1 MAEARTR
8 SCFGFRTHTCTGV
21 AECFRDPTV
30 ESSGKRG
37 SCPRRQAPGAAR
49 VSASAAGW
57 IENRPRSGLFRLDLR
72 ELWAYRELAAFL
84 ALRDIRVRYKQAILG
99 IGWAVFQPLAGVVV
113 FTIVFQRLA
122 DVESDGLPYPAFA
135 FVGLT
140 VWAYTS
146 GAVTRATQSLVS
158 NANLVTKV
166 YFPRILVPLAAVIP
180 GLLDLAVSLPVLV
193 VLYAVYDVR
202 PGWALLT
209 LPLWIAAAMVVAFAV
224 GLLLSALNVRYR
236 DVNQAITLLVQLW
249 LFLSPVAY
257 PTSAVPAAWQPLYAV
272 NPMSAV
278 IEGFRWCLLGGPQ
291 PGAWALVSAAVTILL
306 LAVALTYFQ
315 RTERRFADVI

>member
-1 MAEARTR
+1 M
-8 SCFGFRTHTCTGV
+8 
-21 AECFRDPTV
+21 AECFRDPTAAPT
-30 ESSGKRG
+30 GDHG
-37 SCPRRQAPGAAR
+37 SRLRNQIHGAGR
-49 VSASAAGW
+49 VSAISAGW
-57 IENRPRSGLFRLDLR
+57 IENRPRSGLLRLDVR

-84 ALRDIRVRYKQAILG
+84 ALRDIRVRYKQAVLG

-122 DVESDGLPYPAFA
+122 DIESDGLPYPVFA
-135 FVGLT
+135 FIGLT

-146 GAVTRATQSLVS
+146 GAVTKATQSLVS
-158 NANLVTKV
+158 NAALVTKV
-166 YFPRILVPLAAVIP
+166 YFPRLLVPLAAVFP
-180 GLLDLAVSLPVLV
+180 GLIDLTVSLPVLV

-202 PGWALLT
+202 PGLAVLT
-209 LPLWIAAAMVVAFAV
+209 LPLWIAAAVIVAFAV
-224 GLLLSALNVRYR
+224 GSLLSALNVRYR

-278 IEGFRWCLLGGPQ
+278 IEGFRWCLLGGPA
-291 PGAWALVSAAVTILL
+291 PGPWSLVSAAVTLVL

>member
-1 MAEARTR
+1 
-8 SCFGFRTHTCTGV
+8 
-21 AECFRDPTV
+21 
-30 ESSGKRG
+30 
-37 SCPRRQAPGAAR
+37 

-146 GAVTRATQSLVS
+146 GAVT
-158 NANLVTKV
+158 KV
-166 YFPRILVPLAAVIP
+166 YFPRVLVPLAAVFP

-193 VLYAVYDVR
+193 VLYALYDVR

-278 IEGFRWCLLGGPQ
+278 IEGFRWCLLGGPP

-306 LAVALTYFQ
+306 LATALTYFQ

>member
-1 MAEARTR
+1 
-8 SCFGFRTHTCTGV
+8 
-21 AECFRDPTV
+21 
-30 ESSGKRG
+30 
-37 SCPRRQAPGAAR
+37 
-49 VSASAAGW
+49 VSVAAGW

-72 ELWAYRELAAFL
+72 ELWTYRELAAFL
-84 ALRDIRVRYKQAILG
+84 ALRDIKVRYKQAVLG

-122 DVESDGLPYPAFA
+122 NVESDGLPYPVFS

-140 VWAYTS
+140 IWAYTS
-146 GAVTRATQSLVS
+146 GAVTKATQSLVS
-158 NANLVTKV
+158 NAALVTKV
-166 YFPRILVPLAAVIP
+166 YFPRILVPLAAVLP
-180 GLLDLAVSLPVLV
+180 GLLDLVVSLPVLV
-193 VLYAVYDVR
+193 VLYAIYDVR
-202 PGWALLT
+202 PTWALLT
-209 LPLWIAAAMVVAFAV
+209 LPLWIAAAVIVSFAV

-257 PTSAVPAAWQPLYAV
+257 PTSAVPAVWQPLYAV

-278 IEGFRWCLLGGPQ
+278 IEGLRWCLLGGPP

-306 LAVALTYFQ
+306 LAAALIYFQ